1 MTSVDICICTFRRA
15 HIADTLRSLA
25 QMPKRVDIELR
36 VIVAD
41 NDDTPSAHALVEAM
55 AAETALNI
63 TYIHAPARNISIA
76 RNACLDAAIATF
88 VAFIDD
94 DELVTPQW
102 LDALLTK
109 QAETKAE
116 VVMGPV
122 HASYRQ
128 DCSAWIKKGDFH
140 STFPVFVNGEIITSA
155 SCNILFERAAPMIIN
170 RRFRID
176 LGRSGGEDSAFFS
189 GVHQAGGRIV
199 YAPNALVTEE
209 VPQARATLTWLVKRK
224 FRFGQSHAML
234 MLESK
239 PIGAVGRLRAM
250 GVAAVKGSL
259 CFGMAIVNVFKLH
272 RMMFWVLRGVLHVGV
287 ISRLLG
293 KREIEQYGGEKPA

>member
-1 MTSVDICICTFRRA
+1 MTTVDICICTFRRE
-15 HIADTLRSLA
+15 HIAATLRSVA
-25 QMPKRVDIELR
+25 RMPKRADLELN

-41 NDDTPSAHALVEAM
+41 NDDTPSARVLVEAV

-76 RNACLDAAIATF
+76 RNACLDAATATF

-102 LDALLTK
+102 LDALLAR

-122 HASYRQ
+122 HATYRQ
-128 DCSAWIKKGDFH
+128 DCPSWIKTGDFH

-155 SCNILFERAAPMIIN
+155 SCNILFERAAPMIIY
-170 RRFRID
+170 RRFRLD

-189 GVHQAGGRIV
+189 GIHQEKGRIV

-239 PIGAVGRLRAM
+239 PIGVVGRLRAIC
-250 GVAAVKGSL
+250 VAAVKAAL
-259 CFGMAIVNVFKLH
+259 CFGMSIVNVFKLH
-272 RMMFWVLRGVLHVGV
+272 RMMFWALRGILHIGV

-293 KREIEQYGGEKPA
+293 KREIEQYGGEKSA